1 MAEVFHPGT
10 LPIWE
15 PSDSEYF
22 NARKN
27 GCYLFRK
34 TFRAESRVE
43 SAEWRI
49 FADTRYRAYVDG
61 RLVGWG
67 PSRSDHRLAQYDAY
81 NLDLDAGEHVLAVF
95 AMHYG
100 YSTGANT
107 SIHQMLIAELSGKDS
122 TGRVLLVGTD
132 PTWKAHPAHWLQRT
146 NCRVSGTLGPIEICD
161 ERERI
166 DGWEAMGFDDT
177 TWPTA
182 ATLYGSTESLPWYS
196 FEARDIPFLRSRYV
210 RAAGISHVGTS
221 AGNPCENADLGRNLP
236 DVTWSPTH
244 ATKFPVTADG
254 SAATVVNVSWH
265 EILCGFL
272 QLQIIGEAGTIV
284 DVYYAEALDGKRVAA
299 FGASLRR
306 VCDRFILKEGLNE
319 LEVVFGWKAFAHVQL
334 WIYGKAVFTGADVR
348 AIEYPLPDDPG
359 YDTGDATAN
368 KLFANC
374 YRTLRLC
381 AQDGLLD
388 SPSRE
393 QQQWMG
399 DGERQASA
407 LFTLYRE
414 TGLWKRLLRQIG
426 QSIDW
431 SGCLLPRYPGRHEH
445 TAPIPAFM
453 LSWIFSHDEYV
464 RRTGDESLLQAWW
477 PQMVAV
483 MRWFTRFE
491 NAAGQLENV
500 PYWSFI
506 DWGETPGGPALDV
519 TRGGIV
525 TALNALYLG
534 ARKCMAHCAERL
546 GDAEGRHFYSGG
558 QEERQARLRA
568 LTWDAGCG
576 AFVDCVLD
584 GRRSMVI
591 SEPTNLLMLAYSGV
605 GADSSRSVL
614 DCVFLRPCA
623 PVVRMSPFFHQLFGR
638 VLAGAGQARFA
649 FDTMVSRLAPSLETG
664 ATTIWERYK
673 LFHSPPGQRESY
685 ISSASHAWGAMLPS
699 FFVEEVLGLRCEDL
713 SGLQFS
719 IRPLAGE
726 FPEAS
731 IDFPTAAGLATISWK
746 VGPESF
752 QLSYEIPQGSKVYLG
767 NYPEGL
773 RGAGSLVLPKLPAGK
788 YSKS

>member
-81 NLDLDAGEHVLAVF
+81 PLDLDAGEHVLAVF

-107 SIHQMLIAELSGKDS
+107 SIHQLLIAELSGIDS
-122 TGRVLLVGTD
+122 SGGNLLVGTD
-132 PTWKAHPAHWLQRT
+132 TTWKAHPAQWLRRT

-166 DGWEAMGFDDT
+166 AGWETLCFDDT

-196 FEARDIPFLRSRYV
+196 FERRDIPFLRSRFV
-210 RAAGISHVGTS
+210 GAAGICGVGTS
-221 AGNPCENADLGRNLP
+221 AGKPCEDADLGRHLP
-236 DVTWSPTH
+236 EVTWSSMH
-244 ATKFPVTADG
+244 ATEFPVSAEG
-254 SAATVVNVSWH
+254 SAASVVNVSWH

-272 QLQIIGEAGTIV
+272 RLQMIGQVGTIV
-284 DVYYAEALDGKRVAA
+284 DVYYAEALDGRRVAA

-306 VCDRFILKEGLNE
+306 VCDRFVLKEGLNE
-319 LEVVFGWKAFAHVQL
+319 LEVVFGWKAFAYVQL
-334 WIYGKAVFTGADVR
+334 WIYGKAVLTGAGVR
-348 AIEYPLPDDPG
+348 AIEYPLPDDPLC
-359 YDTGDATAN
+359 DTGDLTAN
-368 KLFANC
+368 RLVANC

-414 TGLWKRLLRQIG
+414 TGLWKRLLKQIG
-426 QSIDW
+426 QSVDW

-445 TAPIPAFM
+445 AAPIPSFM
-453 LSWIFSHDEYV
+453 LSWIFSHDEYA
-464 RRTGDESLLQAWW
+464 RRTGDESLLHAWW

-491 NAAGQLENV
+491 NAGGQLENV

-519 TRGGIV
+519 SRGGIV
-525 TALNALYLG
+525 TSLNALYLG
-534 ARKCMAHCAERL
+534 ARECMAHCADRR
-546 GDAEGRHFYSGG
+546 GDAEGRNFYSAAH
-558 QEERQARLRA
+558 EERQARLRE
-568 LTWDAGCG
+568 LTWDGGTG
-576 AFVDCVLD
+576 AFADCVVD
-584 GRRSMVI
+584 GRRSTVI
-591 SEPTNLLMLAYSGV
+591 SEPTNLVMLAHAGV
-605 GADSSRSVL
+605 CVDLSCSVL
-614 DCVFLRPCA
+614 EDVFLLPSG

-638 VLAGAGQARFA
+638 VLAGAGRARFA
-649 FDTMVSRLAPSLETG
+649 FDTMVARLAPSLDLG
-664 ATTIWERYK
+664 ATTVWERYK
-673 LFHSPPGQRESY
+673 LFHSGPGQRESF

-699 FFVEEVLGLRCEDL
+699 FLIEEVLGLRCEDL
-713 SGLQFS
+713 SGRHFS
-719 IRPLAGE
+719 INPLTGE

-731 IDFPTAAGLATISWK
+731 IGFPTASGLAIISWQA
-746 VGPESF
+746 GPNSF
-752 QLSYEIPQGSKVYLG
+752 RLSHAIPQGSEVSIG
-767 NYPEGL
+767 NDPDVL
-773 RGAGSLVLPKLPAGK
+773 RGDGGLVLPRPLC
-788 YSKS
+788 